1 MKAWKRLPVAL
12 FALAAFGCA
21 SGTVYRRGDAPK
33 IDYSKEKFIVMPVD
47 IHGLPG
53 DKLKYSA
60 ALFGGI
66 IGASGGNGISLQPI
80 KPVLEAAGMGNLSW
94 KLAHGTYHMVSV
106 HHIYDFKKDTDQ
118 SELATYPEMAA
129 KLVGKAAEALKLNFK
144 PRFVLSAHIDGMGK
158 GSLPGTYK
166 YRVIASL
173 YDTKVGM
180 VHAAT
185 YYVKTTAEKALLA
198 EMATLGKQVFAIL
211 KKADD
216 EAK

>member
-1 MKAWKRLPVAL
+1 VKLWKRLPVAL
-12 FALAAFGCA
+12 LVLAAFGCS

-33 IDYSKEKFIVMPVD
+33 IDYDKEKFIVMPVD

-66 IGASGGNGISLQPI
+66 IGASNGKGISLQPI

-94 KLAHGTYHMVSV
+94 KLAHGTYHMVSA
-106 HHIYDFKKDTDQ
+106 HGIYDFKKDTDQ

-129 KLVGKAAEALKLNFK
+129 KLVAKAAEALKLDFK
-144 PRFVLSAHIDGMGK
+144 PRFVLTAHIDGMGA
-158 GSLPGTYK
+158 GRLPKTFK
-166 YRVIASL
+166 YRVIAAL
-173 YDTKVGM
+173 YDTKVGK

-185 YYVKTTAEKALLA
+185 YYTKTTAKDALLA
-198 EMATLGKQVFAIL
+198 EMATLGKQVFGIL
-211 KKADD
+211 KKADA